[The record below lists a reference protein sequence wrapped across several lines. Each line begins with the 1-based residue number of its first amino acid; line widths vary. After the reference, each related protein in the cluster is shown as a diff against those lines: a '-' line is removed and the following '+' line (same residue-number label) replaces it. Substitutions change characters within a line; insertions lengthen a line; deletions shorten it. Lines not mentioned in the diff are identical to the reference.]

1 MRAWQPTATKYT
13 APMFQSIV
21 LSYDDHHV
29 CASSLFIISEISP
42 LDKSCCRKEWQIH
55 RVLVQPPHRQRWR
68 QRHLFI
74 KDNKFCFDN
83 ILFWRLLQ
91 RKRETN
97 KKLERSFSK
106 TNLDRLSLSWSFSK
120 AELPRGCIWQKL
132 KGSWWWR
139 HRIVLKQSKVHNANS
154 VFISLINLFMVQAK
168 RNSRSFLD
176 KTAWRTKN
184 RGLNP
189 EPKIDQQNGK
199 QTNTLIYQV
208 EQVITSFKEDDLEL
222 AVIITV
228 PLEM

>member
-21 LSYDDHHV
+21 LRLRWSLCMCVIMIDYLIWSKSLKSHRLINLVVERSRKSTECLSSRHTGKDGANVTFSSKTISFASTISY
-29 CASSLFIISEISP
+29 SEGYY
-42 LDKSCCRKEWQIH
+42 
-55 RVLVQPPHRQRWR
+55 WR
-68 QRHLFI
+68 
-74 KDNKFCFDN
+74 N
-83 ILFWRLLQ
+83 
-91 RKRETN
+91 RETN

-154 VFISLINLFMVQAK
+154 VSISLINLFMVQAK

-184 RGLNP
+184 RGA
-189 EPKIDQQNGK
+189 EPWTQNWPTK
-199 QTNTLIYQV
+199 WQTNKHTNLSGRAGHNI
-208 EQVITSFKEDDLEL
+208 L
-222 AVIITV
+222 
-228 PLEM
+228 